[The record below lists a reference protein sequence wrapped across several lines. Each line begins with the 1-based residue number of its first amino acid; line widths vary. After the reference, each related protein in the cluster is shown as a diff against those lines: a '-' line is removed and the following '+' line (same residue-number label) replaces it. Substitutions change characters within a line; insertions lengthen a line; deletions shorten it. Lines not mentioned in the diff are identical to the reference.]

1 MAMKKS
7 LQILGGVLLVYVGLV
22 VAFESMLGYFQ
33 PGGQETLV
41 ITTYNDAGA
50 AHDRVVARLSS
61 NAQLYVAVNH
71 WPRAW
76 YRQARANPEVRVDL
90 GAGPLDYRATLAE
103 GAEAERVNAD
113 HPLGAVFRF
122 ITGFPPRYFFRLD
135 PQ

>member
-76 YRQARANPEVRVDL
+76 YRQARDNAEVQVDL
-90 GAGPLDYRATLAE
+90 GAGSQDYRAILVD
-103 GAEAERVNAD
+103 GAEAERVDAD
-113 HPLGAVFRF
+113 HPLGAGFRF
-122 ITGFPPRYFFRLD
+122 LTGFPPRYFFRLD

>member
-1 MAMKKS
+1 MKKS

-76 YRQARANPEVRVDL
+76 YRQARDNAEVQVDL
-90 GAGPLDYRATLAE
+90 GAGPQDYRAILVD
-103 GAEAERVNAD
+103 GAEAERVDAD
-113 HPLGAVFRF
+113 NPLGAGFRF
-122 ITGFPPRYFFRLD
+122 LTGFPPRYFFRLD
-135 PQ
+135 P

>member
-76 YRQARANPEVRVDL
+76 YRQARDNAEVQVDL
-90 GAGPLDYRATLAE
+90 GAGPQDYRAILVD
-103 GAEAERVNAD
+103 GAEAERVDAD
-113 HPLGAVFRF
+113 NPLGAGFRF
-122 ITGFPPRYFFRLD
+122 LTGFPPRYFFRLD
-135 PQ
+135 P

>member
-76 YRQARANPEVRVDL
+76 YRQARDNAEVQVDL
-90 GAGPLDYRATLAE
+90 GAGSQDYRAILVD
-103 GAEAERVNAD
+103 GAEAERVDAG
-113 HPLGAVFRF
+113 HPLGAGFRF
-122 ITGFPPRYFFRLD
+122 LTGFPPRYFFRLD